1 MSVDKSTV
9 MRISQLAR
17 IEVAEGDQDKLADEL
32 NNILTWVEQ
41 LNEVDTE
48 GVAPMSSGF
57 PGAVLPQREDLVS
70 AGNRQPDILR
80 NAPDSRS
87 GFFVVPKVIE

>member
-32 NNILTWVEQ
+32 NHILTWVEQ

-48 GVAPMSSGF
+48 GVAPMSSGL

-80 NAPDSRS
+80 NAPNSRS

>member
-32 NNILTWVEQ
+32 NHILTWVEQ

-48 GVAPMSSGF
+48 GVAPMSSGL

>member
-17 IEVAEGDQDKLADEL
+17 IEVPECDQDQLVDEL

-41 LNEVDTE
+41 LDEVDTE
-48 GVAPMSSGF
+48 GVTPMSSGL
-57 PGAVLPQREDLVS
+57 PGAVLTQREDLVS
-70 AGNRQPDILR
+70 AENRQPEILR
-80 NAPDSRS
+80 NAPKSRS

>member
-17 IEVAEGDQDKLADEL
+17 IEVPECDQDQLVDEL

-41 LNEVDTE
+41 LDEVDTE
-48 GVAPMSSGF
+48 GVMPMSSGL
-57 PGAVLPQREDLVS
+57 PGAVFLQRDDLVS
-70 AGNRQPDILR
+70 AENRQPDILR
-80 NAPDSRS
+80 NAPVSRS

>member
-9 MRISQLAR
+9 MRILQLAR

-48 GVAPMSSGF
+48 GVAPMSSGL

>member
-48 GVAPMSSGF
+48 GVAPMSSGL
-57 PGAVLPQREDLVS
+57 PGAVLPQREDLVT

>member
-48 GVAPMSSGF
+48 GVAPMSSGL

-70 AGNRQPDILR
+70 AGNRQPNILR

>member
-32 NNILTWVEQ
+32 DNILTWVEQ

-48 GVAPMSSGF
+48 GVAPMSSGL

-70 AGNRQPDILR
+70 AGNRQPNILR

>member
-48 GVAPMSSGF
+48 GVAPMSSGL

-70 AGNRQPDILR
+70 AGNRQLDILR

>member
-48 GVAPMSSGF
+48 GVAPMSSGL

-80 NAPDSRS
+80 NAPNSRS

>member
-1 MSVDKSTV
+1 MSVDKSTE

-48 GVAPMSSGF
+48 GVAPMSSGL

>member
-17 IEVAEGDQDKLADEL
+17 IEVAEGDQDKRADEL

-48 GVAPMSSGF
+48 GVAPMSSGL

>member
-48 GVAPMSSGF
+48 GVAPMSSGL

-80 NAPDSRS
+80 NAPESRS

>member
-17 IEVAEGDQDKLADEL
+17 IEVPECDQDQLVDEL

-41 LNEVDTE
+41 LDEVDTE
-48 GVAPMSSGF
+48 GVMPMSSGL
-57 PGAVLPQREDLVS
+57 PGAVLLQRDDLVS
-70 AGNRQPDILR
+70 AENRQPDILR
-80 NAPDSRS
+80 NAPVSRS

>member
-32 NNILTWVEQ
+32 SNILTWVEQ

-48 GVAPMSSGF
+48 GVAPMSSGL

>member
-32 NNILTWVEQ
+32 DNILTWVEQ

-48 GVAPMSSGF
+48 GVAPMSSGL

>member
-9 MRISQLAR
+9 IRISQLAR
-17 IEVAEGDQDKLADEL
+17 IEVPECDQDQLVDEL

-41 LNEVDTE
+41 LDEVDTE
-48 GVAPMSSGF
+48 GVMPMSSGL
-57 PGAVLPQREDLVS
+57 PGAVLLKREDLVS
-70 AGNRQPDILR
+70 AENRQPDILR

>member
-9 MRISQLAR
+9 IRISQLAR
-17 IEVAEGDQDKLADEL
+17 IEVPECDQDQLVDEL

-41 LNEVDTE
+41 LDEVDTE
-48 GVAPMSSGF
+48 GVMPMSSGL

-70 AGNRQPDILR
+70 AENRQPDILR